1 MLMLL
6 HIQDVIFLGLIKKKE
21 GRPITLP
28 HDFLDICSGDVYSH
42 EAVISDPKCT
52 VAHKGHAAN

>member
-6 HIQDVIFLGLIKKKE
+6 HFQDVVFLGLIEKKE

-28 HDFLDICSGDVYSH
+28 HDFRDICSGDVYSH
-42 EAVISDPKCT
+42 EAVIS
-52 VAHKGHAAN
+52 N